1 MKKREKFVDNMITN
15 EDEEEMEDIFCS
27 REFMESLHQL
37 RQAIHIAATVKELIE
52 KK

>member
-1 MKKREKFVDNMITN
+1 MKKREEFVDNMSTN
-15 EDEEEMEDIFCS
+15 EEEMENIFCS

-52 KK
+52 MK